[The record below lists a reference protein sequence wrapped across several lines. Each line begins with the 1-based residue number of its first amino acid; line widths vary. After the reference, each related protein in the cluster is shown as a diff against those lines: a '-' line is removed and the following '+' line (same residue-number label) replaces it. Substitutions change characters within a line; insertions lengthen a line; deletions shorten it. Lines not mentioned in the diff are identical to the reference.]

1 MILRRLRDGLK
12 EQHWTTIGIELI
24 IVIIGVFVGT
34 QFSNWSEAR
43 LERLQTERMLD
54 QLVPELDNQIAFF
67 EFAKRYFGS
76 ARGYAE
82 KAIAAWDGDPRI
94 SDNDFVIDAYQASE
108 IYGIGINSQTW
119 GATFGGQQLRDIKDV
134 KLREHLAIVLTADYE
149 QVNFNAVATPYR
161 QDVRKIIPSALQDQI
176 RAHCGDRILDRDNI
190 VDLYV
195 LPPTCALTLDP
206 AQARATAAALRAD
219 KGLEGE
225 LNWHL
230 ATVATYL
237 ENAEGLEVQM
247 QTLKHDLARD
257 HHG

>member
-1 MILRRLRDGLK
+1 MFVRRLTADLK
-12 EQHWTTIGIELI
+12 EQKWTTITIELI

-43 LERLQTERMLD
+43 LEQRQTERMLD
-54 QLVPELDNQIAFF
+54 QLVPELDNQITFF
-67 EFAKRYFGS
+67 EFAKRYFAS

-119 GATFGGQQLRDIKDV
+119 GITFGGQQLRDIKDV

-161 QDVRKIIPSALQDQI
+161 QDVRKIIPSAVQDQI
-176 RAHCGDRILDRDNI
+176 RAHCGDRILNRDNV

-206 AQARATAAALRAD
+206 AQARATAAALRAHN
-219 KGLEGE
+219 GLEGE

-230 ATVATYL
+230 AAVATYL

-247 QTLKHDLARD
+247 QTLKHDLERH

>member
-1 MILRRLRDGLK
+1 MIARRLTTSLK
-12 EQHWTTIGIELI
+12 EQHWTTIFIELV

-34 QFSNWSEAR
+34 QFSSWSEAR
-43 LERLQTERMLD
+43 VERLQTERMLD

-119 GATFGGQQLRDIKDV
+119 GITFGGQQLRDIKDV
-134 KLREHLAIVLTADYE
+134 KLREHLAIVLTADYDA
-149 QVNFNAVATPYR
+149 VSFNAVATPYR
-161 QDVRKIIPSALQDQI
+161 QDVRKIIPSAVQDQI
-176 RAHCGDRILDRDNI
+176 RAHCGDRILEGDR
-190 VDLYV
+190 YV

-230 ATVATYL
+230 AAVATYL
-237 ENAEGLEVQM
+237 ANSEALEIQM
-247 QTLKHDLARD
+247 QTLKHDLERD